1 MYTDDALPHTF
12 SLPHLT
18 HTPNTA
24 KRTHPMMITT
34 SSSLSSSPSSSSHS
48 SPAPSLDLHALSLSL
63 LNTIYNQHNL
73 RLASRSIHPACHVEH
88 ELSHFETPSYF
99 NSRDGWLGH
108 LQNKCTRFPGLKLR
122 TKECA
127 VDERQRK
134 VWVVSDVMHGLEED
148 GERVRKEK
156 VDMLSWD
163 EEGLLVE
170 VRGWVRR
177 VRV

>member
-1 MYTDDALPHTF
+1 M
-12 SLPHLT
+12 
-18 HTPNTA
+18 
-24 KRTHPMMITT
+24 
-34 SSSLSSSPSSSSHS
+34 
-48 SPAPSLDLHALSLSL
+48 
-63 LNTIYNQHNL
+63 
-73 RLASRSIHPACHVEH
+73 
-88 ELSHFETPSYF
+88 
-99 NSRDGWLGH
+99 
-108 LQNKCTRFPGLKLR
+108 
-122 TKECA
+122 
-127 VDERQRK
+127 DERQRK